1 MQLFGMSSHTHT
13 LHLKQKVHRLLQAT
27 LDDNVD
33 EFPQNQSEIHSA
45 AGHCNDKRMSAKKA
59 QDRSDRVFLSLYL
72 KKNPIASTLGVCLSV
87 GEKTF
92 TVFVPSL
99 GTSIKVFLQEH
110 EDCFNTNAY
119 TDDNGKRHIVIQPK
133 SNVVPG
139 MQLEDAT
146 GEPSWKSL
154 DIKVFTKLE
163 VTCTC
168 KPRPPIDVRVKVVGP
183 WKEE

>member
-1 MQLFGMSSHTHT
+1 M
-13 LHLKQKVHRLLQAT
+13 LQAT

-99 GTSIKVFLQEH
+99 GASIKVFLQEH

-133 SNVVPG
+133 TNVVPG
-139 MQLEDAT
+139 MQLEDGT
-146 GEPSWKSL
+146 HEHSWKAL

-163 VTCTC
+163 VSCTC